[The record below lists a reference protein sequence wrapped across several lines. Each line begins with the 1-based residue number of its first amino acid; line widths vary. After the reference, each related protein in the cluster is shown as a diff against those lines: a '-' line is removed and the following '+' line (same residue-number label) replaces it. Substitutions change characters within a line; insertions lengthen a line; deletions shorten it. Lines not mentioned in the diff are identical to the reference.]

1 MNNQE
6 NHGTGRAAMID
17 SLLKQSK
24 GTDIPVLIKAKEMAK
39 KAVSE
44 EPSNANLAAL
54 QRVSKMLENAEMT
67 TEPEVQTNLKGVKD
81 VLLYIQNDLGRK
93 VKQAKLYQ
101 DIKKGLLRRDKLGG
115 FSRRE
120 VDKYATTLPM
130 VETPEHVTRELWD
143 AQRRKDEADIRIK
156 EADARR
162 KELAVSVAEGKL
174 IERDIVDQE
183 LAARAVTLN
192 AALKTAMEARALE
205 FIQAVGGEPKLAHHF
220 LGIADSVVD
229 DCCNRYAQP
238 MEIEVT
244 LDASLE
250 DDDEGV
256 NSDTK

>member
-1 MNNQE
+1 MNNQD
-6 NHGTGRAAMID
+6 NNGTGRAAMID
-17 SLLKQSK
+17 ALLKQSK

-54 QRVSKMLENAEMT
+54 QRVSKMLEDAEMT
-67 TEPEVQTNLKGVKD
+67 TEVIQSNLKGVKD
-81 VLLYIQNDLGRK
+81 VLLYIQNELGRK

-101 DIKKGLLRRDKLGG
+101 DIKKGLLRRDKAGG
-115 FSRRE
+115 FNRRE

-130 VETPEHVTRELWD
+130 VETPEHVTREVWD

-162 KELAVSVAEGKL
+162 KELAVAVAEGKL
-174 IERDIVDQE
+174 IARDIVDQE
-183 LAARAVTLN
+183 LAARAVAFN

-250 DDDEGV
+250 DHDDSV
-256 NSDTK
+256 DSDTK